1 MKNIILSIIMTIS
14 FITNSFAQNPI
25 VPDTNLQINSEKQD
39 DTFVIQHKDIEIN
52 IGTLKISAPFLYQG
66 EITPKQG
73 YIVSIKDTVRI
84 RDVVKGCQSSCDILV
99 KTITESCTNK
109 IESCQKNCDKRVV
122 KITNENESLRKK
134 ITSLETD
141 IKKEKKEK
149 IIWSIASTVAGAGLG
164 ILVYQ
169 ITNK

>member
-14 FITNSFAQNPI
+14 FIANSFAQNPI

-66 EITPKQG
+66 EITSKQG

-84 RDVVKGCQSSCDILV
+84 RDVVEGCQSSCDILV

-122 KITNENESLRKK
+122 KITNENENLRKK

-141 IKKEKKEK
+141 IKKEKREK
-149 IIWSIASTVAGAGLG
+149 IIWSIASTAAGAGLG

>member
-84 RDVVKGCQSSCDILV
+84 RDVVEGCQSSCDILV

-122 KITNENESLRKK
+122 KITNENENLRKK

-141 IKKEKKEK
+141 IKKEKREK
-149 IIWSIASTVAGAGLG
+149 IIWSIASTAAGAGLG

>member
-14 FITNSFAQNPI
+14 FIANSFAQNPI

-84 RDVVKGCQSSCDILV
+84 RDVVEGCQSSCDILV

-122 KITNENESLRKK
+122 KITNENENLRKK

-141 IKKEKKEK
+141 IKKEKREK
-149 IIWSIASTVAGAGLG
+149 IIWSIASTAAGAGLG